1 MSKYR
6 GNKLRLPHNIKSR
19 LRETAIVITV
29 SPRYW
34 EPFDMGL
41 RIVHNRES
49 NPLLRILA
57 LGSQSREEQF
67 ECLHGSMIYQARDHY

>member
-1 MSKYR
+1 
-6 GNKLRLPHNIKSR
+6 
-19 LRETAIVITV
+19 
-29 SPRYW
+29 
-34 EPFDMGL
+34 MGL